1 MEWRTHGGDFNTKS
15 LPLSLRGSATAYQ
28 GPVSDVGNSGPCP
41 PKPGSLRTHGRAGPL
56 TSPSRS
62 ALYAHSVVTRREVW
76 ILISPSLSLS
86 LSLSFS
92 FSVSLHP
99 SVPRLSCSQARLSG
113 SRISGLSFLLELNQT
128 QAETVLV
135 DSHHLWRKYV
145 LTLPSWTG
153 HRRK

>member
-86 LSLSFS
+86 LS
-92 FSVSLHP
+92 
-99 SVPRLSCSQARLSG
+99 
-113 SRISGLSFLLELNQT
+113 FLLFLCVSPPFCPAPLLLASST
-128 QAETVLV
+128 Q
-135 DSHHLWRKYV
+135 RKPYFW
-145 LTLPSWTG
+145 PFFPIRAKSNAG
-153 HRRK
+153 RDCSR